1 MARVVARG
9 GGSAAASALRQ
20 GEKILVD
27 REKNQPVGREAAAGR
42 SEGTKPQLVVTCAL
56 VVLVDPSC
64 RVR

>member
-1 MARVVARG
+1 MPGEGKRG
-9 GGSAAASALRQ
+9 EVWPEWLQ